1 MAVAKSNQAAI
12 NEKEILAMD
21 ARTLA
26 KKIASQEF
34 TSAFVTSVFI
44 KHIKKVNEALN
55 CLVEDRFE
63 QAMQEA
69 ERADEEIRKN
79 GAGNKKLLGVP
90 ISMKESFDVA
100 EMKTTGGLMHRKNAV
115 SQRDA
120 DVVAALKT
128 EGSIILG
135 KTNTPTLCF
144 CQETVNKLYGRT
156 NNPWDLSRTPGGSSG
171 GEGALLAVGGAAAG
185 IGSDIGG
192 SIRFPSHFNGV
203 IGFKSGS
210 LQVSQEGSFPYV
222 DLPLQERMLGIGP
235 MTKSVS
241 DAKMLYSIIAK
252 KPAPSKELSRFTI
265 TILPRTNYPMSAATE
280 TMLQMI
286 EKQLRKEWKT
296 MKAVPPFFDK
306 SALLW
311 QEMMS
316 VDGGKGMA
324 ELAFGTQKRKAA
336 AEYLKEITMGKADV
350 HRFLSWA
357 LIGAHLFKPSE
368 KRIAEIHSYIENGD
382 KQLEEYLEERI
393 LVFPV
398 YHASALK
405 HGRVYKEIFSIR
417 KTFLNYMPYVA
428 YANVWGLPALTVPVH
443 LDDQNLPMGVQLISK
458 NGNEDALFQL
468 GEILESRNR
477 GYIRCMNLD

>member
-1 MAVAKSNQAAI
+1 MAEAKSNQAAI

-171 GEGALLAVGGAAAG
+171 GEGA
-185 IGSDIGG
+185 
-192 SIRFPSHFNGV
+192 
-203 IGFKSGS
+203 
-210 LQVSQEGSFPYV
+210 
-222 DLPLQERMLGIGP
+222 
-235 MTKSVS
+235 
-241 DAKMLYSIIAK
+241 
-252 KPAPSKELSRFTI
+252 
-265 TILPRTNYPMSAATE
+265 
-280 TMLQMI
+280 
-286 EKQLRKEWKT
+286 
-296 MKAVPPFFDK
+296 
-306 SALLW
+306 
-311 QEMMS
+311 
-316 VDGGKGMA
+316 
-324 ELAFGTQKRKAA
+324 
-336 AEYLKEITMGKADV
+336 
-350 HRFLSWA
+350 
-357 LIGAHLFKPSE
+357 
-368 KRIAEIHSYIENGD
+368 
-382 KQLEEYLEERI
+382 
-393 LVFPV
+393 
-398 YHASALK
+398 
-405 HGRVYKEIFSIR
+405 
-417 KTFLNYMPYVA
+417 
-428 YANVWGLPALTVPVH
+428 
-443 LDDQNLPMGVQLISK
+443 
-458 NGNEDALFQL
+458 
-468 GEILESRNR
+468 
-477 GYIRCMNLD
+477 